1 MREAYIVEATRT
13 PGCKRA
19 KGLLAQTRPED
30 LLATTL
36 KETMD
41 RAKVPYDAV
50 EDVMIG
56 CAFPE
61 AEQGINI
68 GRIAPLMAGV
78 PITACGA
85 TVLRFCFQRS
95 GRYDGCSYGWWS

>member
-1 MREAYIVEATRT
+1 MREAYIVEAVRT
-13 PGCKRA
+13 PGCKRG

-30 LLATTL
+30 LLKTAL
-36 KETMD
+36 VGCVE
-41 RAKVPYDAV
+41 RAGVPKDAV

-68 GRIAPLMAGV
+68 GRIATLMAGFPV
-78 PITACGA
+78 T
-85 TVLRFCFQRS
+85 S
-95 GRYDGCSYGWWS
+95 

>member
-1 MREAYIVEATRT
+1 MRDAYIVEATRT

-30 LLATTL
+30 LLVATL
-36 KETMD
+36 KETMN
-41 RAKVPYDAV
+41 RSKVPYEAV
-50 EDVMIG
+50 EDFMCG

-68 GRIAPLMAGV
+68 GRVSALV
-78 PITACGA
+78 
-85 TVLRFCFQRS
+85 RFPYHYPRCNCKQILLFRA
-95 GRYDGCSYGWWS
+95 